1 MSIGLSEGL
10 LSFGL
15 SGSISASRGLGAIR
29 EAQRKIVASGGV
41 KTSARVGQMG
51 LLSIFP

>member
-15 SGSISASRGLGAIR
+15 SGSISASRGLGAKLGKLK
-29 EAQRKIVASGGV
+29 EQLW
-41 KTSARVGQMG
+41 
-51 LLSIFP
+51 LLEESRPLLK